1 MKLGLITTSIV
12 GQTKMKFSHFKSK
25 VKSQA
30 TIEMAFIVTLFFTM
44 VLVILFIAINIYR
57 TQILAS
63 AVREGASTTARI
75 TANNIDAG
83 LKATLSIATSG
94 FRFNDFMTNGLIII
108 TKMQNYTNNLYLSGF
123 STVNT
128 VGITGYLAG
137 TNDTANKDLS
147 KLLLGGSWTTPL
159 RPGVPEIMKLT
170 NTVVQGKDL
179 YCVEIFYT
187 NRAPLN
193 ILGFSESALLYDKSF
208 FMSP

>member
-1 MKLGLITTSIV
+1 MKLGPIITLIV
-12 GQTKMKFSHFKSK
+12 GQIKMNFSHFKSK

-30 TIEMAFIVTLFFTM
+30 TVEMAFMATLFFTM

-63 AVREGASTTARI
+63 AVREGASTCARI
-75 TANNIDAG
+75 TGNNIDAG
-83 LKATLSIATSG
+83 LQATLSVATSG

-123 STVNT
+123 STANT
-128 VGITGYLAG
+128 VGTTGYLAG

-147 KLLLGGSWTTPL
+147 KLLSGGSWTTPL
-159 RPGVPEIMKLT
+159 RPGVPDIMKLT
-170 NTVVQGKDL
+170 NTVVQGKDV

-187 NRAPLN
+187 NRTPLN
-193 ILGFSESALLYDKSF
+193 ILGFSQSALLYDKSF